1 MSEPN
6 TSAWPFP
13 ELPKTDDLDISA
25 IFGGGGAPADDSN
38 PFDVPPA
45 PSAPAAPETAV
56 VQAAAAHVASDETSS
71 HADPKTAVPTE
82 TQSAVRT
89 ATSAAESAPQQ
100 SASITENPIAAAFE
114 QKAVENAKQGLLEKA
129 PVFVHKGVKEPIE
142 DASMTFEELRI
153 RKSEDFADLEE
164 GKYVSWSVEYC
175 GIRKEI
181 KDPIA
186 ANITAATAIV
196 DMLYNI
202 LAHGE
207 NLVRQSDFST
217 KSLRMQTILE
227 KRRYAA

>member
-89 ATSAAESAPQQ
+89 ATSAAEPAPQQ

-129 PVFVHKGVKEPIE
+129 PVFMHKGVKEPIE

-181 KDPIA
+181 KDP
-186 ANITAATAIV
+186 NI
-196 DMLYNI
+196 
-202 LAHGE
+202 
-207 NLVRQSDFST
+207 SFSA
-217 KSLRMQTILE
+217 E
-227 KRRYAA
+227 

>member
-25 IFGGGGAPADDSN
+25 IFGGGGDPADDSN

-175 GIRKEI
+175 GIRKIGRASCRER
-181 KDPIA
+181 
-186 ANITAATAIV
+186 V
-196 DMLYNI
+196 
-202 LAHGE
+202 
-207 NLVRQSDFST
+207 
-217 KSLRMQTILE
+217 
-227 KRRYAA
+227 